1 MLNQDNWKDKIH
13 FTYIGNLPNEFK
25 FFNATHIQPLSGNK
39 LAEELKK
46 NHLYVT
52 ASRNEP
58 SGNHHIEAA
67 QCSLPLLYLESG
79 GIPEYCNGFGLGFEG
94 NNFEEKLEEIINN
107 YDEYLNAMSGYP
119 FSSKKMSNEYLELF
133 YELKNDKK
141 NIINNRQYKDLYTNN
156 IYFFKILNFIN
167 LIKKLIFKR

>member
-1 MLNQDNWKDKIH
+1 
-13 FTYIGNLPNEFK
+13 
-25 FFNATHIQPLSGNK
+25 

-52 ASRNEP
+52 ASKNEP

-79 GIPEYCNGFGLGFEG
+79 GIPEYCNGFGLGFD
-94 NNFEEKLEEIINN
+94 NYNFEEKLEEIINN
-107 YDEYLNAMSGYP
+107 YEKYYNTMSEYP
-119 FSSKKMSNEYLELF
+119 FSSNKMSSEYLELF
-133 YELKNDKK
+133 YELKNDKYKIIK
-141 NIINNRQYKDLYTNN
+141 NRKDKDLYTNN

-167 LIKKLIFKR
+167 LIRKLVFKR